1 MTTATA
7 EPTRKNGVFAPEAAR
22 ANPEVILPEGMEF
35 DTRLKLDGREFL
47 SLLQPGSIP
56 AAFFDPQYRGVLDKL
71 NYGNEGK
78 TRVRMRFALRQMP
91 ESVIREFIKGIDRTL
106 VPSGHLFLWVD
117 KFHLC
122 QGVSGWAEGTEL
134 KIVDLVVWHKSR
146 FGMGYRTR
154 RKSEFLCVLQKDPQR
169 AKGIWRSRSIPDV
182 IEEKSPKPDGFA
194 HRKPVGL
201 QATLIEA
208 VTGPGDTVIDP
219 AAGSFSV
226 MEAARRV
233 GRRFLGC
240 DIEADVPAMHPP
252 ALARQDAAPA
262 SLPSELRPPT

>member
-1 MTTATA
+1 MTMAAA
-7 EPTRKNGVFAPEAAR
+7 EPKRKSGVFAFEAPK

-35 DTRLKLDGREFL
+35 DTRLRLDGREFL
-47 SLLQPGSIP
+47 SSLQPASIP
-56 AAFFDPQYRGVLDKL
+56 AAFFDPQYRGILDKL

-78 TRVRMRFALRQMP
+78 TKVRMRSALTQMP
-91 ESVIREFIKGIDRTL
+91 EPVIREFIKGIDRVL

-122 QGVSGWAEGTEL
+122 QGVSGWAVGTEL
-134 KIVDLVVWHKSR
+134 QIVDLVVWHKSR

-154 RKSEFLCVLQKDPQR
+154 RKSEYLCVFQKRPQR
-169 AKGIWRSRSIPDV
+169 AKGIWRNRSIPDV
-182 IEEKSPKPDGFA
+182 IKEKSPKPDGYA

-208 VTGPGDTVIDP
+208 VTDPGDTVIDP

-240 DIEADVPAMHPP
+240 DIEADASAVLPTPP
-252 ALARQDAAPA
+252 VGRDADSA
-262 SLPSELRPPT
+262 SLPSEPRPTA